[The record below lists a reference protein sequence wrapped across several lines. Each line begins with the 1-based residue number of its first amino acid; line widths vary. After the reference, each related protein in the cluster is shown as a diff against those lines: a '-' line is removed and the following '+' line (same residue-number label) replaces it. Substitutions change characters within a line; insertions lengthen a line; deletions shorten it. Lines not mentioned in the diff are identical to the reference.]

1 MDVGFRRAADDVEGC
16 HFVDGNLQQVRN
28 RGTIASVLHPR
39 GWYDADQADH
49 RRPAVLREIQV
60 ERAPK
65 TALPYRTKT
74 SSISNMRIELEMQLL
89 PQRADR
95 SDREFLDLPPHT
107 GQGISAST

>member
-1 MDVGFRRAADDVEGC
+1 MNDGIRCKAQDLDGFRLGV
-16 HFVDGNLQQVRN
+16 HILQQVRN